1 MAKKNLTEEE
11 KQKLR
16 ELLAKTEPEELRN
29 LMEEEKIPRFEWN
42 SNLIA
47 FKQVMRKVL
56 QEPGIKDERLVKYL
70 IDRGL
75 LTKNANVDNYGYV
88 YTETNLFRI
97 ENKNKIYLTNIGKTI
112 AELFNDEEDLTI
124 LEIVIMR
131 GLQVQGAGFTMLHLI
146 TMRGD
151 TGVFREDLENKMKEY
166 YGGKGTY
173 FLGYYVRVF
182 KQLNL
187 IEKITEN
194 GKAKYIP
201 KFPVAWSNNKVPSKP
216 DDED

>member
-1 MAKKNLTEEE
+1 MSKRNLTEEE
-11 KQKLR
+11 KQRLR
-16 ELLAKTEPEELRN
+16 ELLAKTEPEELRA

-42 SNLIA
+42 SNLIV

-56 QEPGIKDERLVKYL
+56 HEPGIKDEVLVKYL

-75 LTKNANVDNYGYV
+75 LGNKANVDNYGYV
-88 YTETNLFRI
+88 YAETNLFRI
-97 ENKNKIYLTNIGKTI
+97 ESKNKIYLTNIGKTI
-112 AELFNDEEDLTI
+112 AEHFNDNEDLTT
-124 LEIVIMR
+124 LETIIMR
-131 GLQVQGAGFTMLHLI
+131 GLQVQGAGFSVLHLI
-146 TMRGD
+146 TVSG
-151 TGVFREDLENKMKEY
+151 GIFREVLINKMKEY
-166 YGGKGTY
+166 YGEKGKY
-173 FLGYYVRVF
+173 FSDYFVGVF

-187 IEKITEN
+187 IDKITEN

>member
-1 MAKKNLTEEE
+1 MAERKKLSEEE

-16 ELLAKTEPEELRN
+16 ELLAKAEPEELRN
-29 LMEEEKIPRFEWN
+29 LMEEEKIPRFEWI
-42 SNLIA
+42 SNLIT

-56 QEPGIKDERLVKYL
+56 HEPGIKDEVLVKYL

-112 AELFNDEEDLTI
+112 AELFNDEEDLTT

-146 TMRGD
+146 TVSG
-151 TGVFREDLENKMKEY
+151 GIFREDLINKMKKY
-166 YGGKGTY
+166 YGGKGKY
-173 FLGYYVRVF
+173 FSDYFVGVF

-201 KFPVAWSNNKVPSKP
+201 KFPVAWSNNKVPSRP